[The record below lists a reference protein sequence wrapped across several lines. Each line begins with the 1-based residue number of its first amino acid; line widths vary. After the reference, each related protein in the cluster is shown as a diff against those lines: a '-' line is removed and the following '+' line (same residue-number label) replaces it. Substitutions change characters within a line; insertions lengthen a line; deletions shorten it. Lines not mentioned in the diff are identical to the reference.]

1 MGKITLEMYDK
12 SSTINIHNDA
22 NSDDTIKDFC
32 SLMFAQGYMISSI
45 ISSLKNIAEDLE
57 EQIKLC
63 NKE

>member
-1 MGKITLEMYDK
+1 MGKITLEIYNR
-12 SSTINIHNDA
+12 SITIDIDDDI

-45 ISSLKNIAEDLE
+45 ISSLKDTAEDLE

-63 NKE
+63 NK